1 VLDLKEVPEP
11 IWGTLTRDFEMSL
24 ADTLQ
29 KEPWQTEVCIGSWH
43 YERAHLENHTYQKA
57 SFIIPFLVDIVSKN
71 GNLLLSIPL
80 PGHGEPDSDEVAF
93 LGELADWR
101 QVNSEAI
108 KGTRPWT
115 IFGEGPSTEAKE
127 IPSYQLSKIRFDHT
141 DIRFTTKGETLY
153 AIALGWPSDNKV
165 LIKSLASTMPHYGH
179 QIRKVELLGA
189 KSEIKWTRE
198 TDGLR
203 ISVPQDPP
211 CHHAYCFK
219 ISPA

>member
-1 VLDLKEVPEP
+1 
-11 IWGTLTRDFEMSL
+11 M
-24 ADTLQ
+24 
-29 KEPWQTEVCIGSWH
+29 
-43 YERAHLENHTYQKA
+43 
-57 SFIIPFLVDIVSKN
+57 
-71 GNLLLSIPL
+71 
-80 PGHGEPDSDEVAF
+80 
-93 LGELADWR
+93 
-101 QVNSEAI
+101 NSEAI

-115 IFGEGPSTEAKE
+115 VFGESPSTEAKA

-153 AIALGWPSDNKV
+153 AIALGWPPDNQM
-165 LIKSLASTMPHYGH
+165 LIKSLASAAPQYGR

-189 KSEIKWTRE
+189 KGEIRWTRGA
-198 TDGLR
+198 DGLR